1 MDIRYITFTINGLLM
16 IVTPI
21 VLSVYLTRH
30 FKTGWRLVWIGAAT
44 FILSQVGHIPFNYA
58 LDALFDNGIL
68 PAPPEE
74 YALVFSAVILGLSAG
89 IWEEGARYIAYR
101 WPARDARSWG
111 KGLVLGSGHGGI
123 ESILLGFLFFLTF
136 VQLVALRDADLSK
149 IVPADQLA
157 LAQQQVEAFWSAP
170 LLSTILGGLERVFA
184 LCFHLSASVI
194 VLQVFIRRQIL
205 WLFLAIG
212 WHAFVDALAV
222 YAIPTWGIY
231 TTEAVIGVFALIS
244 IGIIFTLRSPEPEPD
259 EQVIPELLPVKDAT
273 SLSNL
278 PDIEESTED
287 IEKTRY
293 N

>member
-1 MDIRYITFTINGLLM
+1 M
-16 IVTPI
+16 
-21 VLSVYLTRH
+21 
-30 FKTGWRLVWIGAAT
+30 
-44 FILSQVGHIPFNYA
+44 
-58 LDALFDNGIL
+58 
-68 PAPPEE
+68 
-74 YALVFSAVILGLSAG
+74 
-89 IWEEGARYIAYR
+89 
-101 WPARDARSWG
+101 
-111 KGLVLGSGHGGI
+111 
-123 ESILLGFLFFLTF
+123 
-136 VQLVALRDADLSK
+136 
-149 IVPADQLA
+149 PADQLA